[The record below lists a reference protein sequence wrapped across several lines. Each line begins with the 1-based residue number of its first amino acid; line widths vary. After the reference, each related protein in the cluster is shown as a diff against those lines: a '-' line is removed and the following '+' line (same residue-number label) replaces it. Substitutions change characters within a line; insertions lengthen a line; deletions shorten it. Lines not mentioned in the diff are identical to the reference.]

1 MSFLIN
7 NELIWL
13 SIPKNASY
21 SIESSLKNSSLNIKP
36 IERYGQYKK
45 YTSNNN
51 ELIRH
56 MHFNL
61 KNCIEEFGPHKTICI
76 KRDYASRWI
85 SGLSQ
90 LYKELYFKSSNF
102 RIRFEDIDNKIIYDL
117 FDKSVIQ
124 NINTC
129 EEENQLNFLRK
140 LVTNDLKNV
149 ELKNFRFLWSL
160 LVSQNYWK
168 SNKICTYEFDI
179 NELDKFQNFIKNRY
193 DTDIAIPKLNSSS
206 NSIFKKNKVIL
217 DEELRNWIWENF
229 EVPFV
234 KSNNLI

>member
-61 KNCIEEFGPHKTICI
+61 KSCIEEFGSHKTICI
-76 KRDYASRWI
+76 KRDYADRWV

-90 LYKELYFKSSNF
+90 LYKELHLRGSNF

-149 ELKNFRFLWSL
+149 ELKNFRFLWTL

-193 DTDIAIPKLNSSS
+193 DTDIAIPKLNSTN

-217 DEELRNWIWENF
+217 DEKLKNWIWENF

-234 KSNNLI
+234 KSNKLI